1 MINLPFWIARKYFL
15 SKKKK
20 GFINFIAIITM
31 LGLSLGTA
39 ALIII
44 LSVFNGLEDLNRQV
58 FKAFDPDLKISSK
71 TSKYFQTNAELLKK
85 INQTPGVAYMSE
97 VLQEKAL
104 ARSNDAQMIIVLK
117 GVDST
122 FTKNTDLKKSLVEG
136 KMSQYNGK
144 IPMAFV
150 GAGVYYTLDLTAED
164 FLKPLNLLFPKNQD
178 LDVLNPE
185 SNINSQ
191 TFDVSGAFALEQQ
204 YDNYV
209 YAPIKEVEQLC
220 EAPNQRTSLDI
231 SLSKD
236 ANIQLVTKNIQQI
249 MGNSFSI
256 KNRDEQN
263 AALFKAIKVEKLFIF
278 VALFFI
284 MAIASFNIFYGLS
297 MLVLDKKDDVFTLS
311 SLGATEKQIRF
322 IFLFE
327 GLIIGVIGVLIGGI
341 IGISVCL
348 IQQKWGV
355 VSLGMQYAMVNAYP
369 VKIKFFDIFISIFG
383 ILFLALLA
391 SILPAQKALSFMK
404 IR

>member
-20 GFINFIAIITM
+20 GFINFIAIISM

-58 FKAFDPDLKISSK
+58 FKAFDPDLKITSK
-71 TSKYFQTNAELLKK
+71 TAKYFEVSPDVLKK
-85 INQTPGVAYMSE
+85 INKTTGVAFVSA

-104 ARSNDAQMIIVLK
+104 ARSNDAQMIVVLK

-122 FTKNTDLKKSLVEG
+122 FTRNQDLKKNTVQG
-136 KMSQYNGK
+136 KMSQYNGNL
-144 IPMAFV
+144 PLVFV
-150 GAGVYYTLDLTAED
+150 GAGVYYTLDLSIQD

-185 SNINSQ
+185 GNINSQ
-191 TFDVSGAFALEQQ
+191 TFEVSGTFALEQQ

-209 YAPIKEVEQLC
+209 YAPIKEVETLC
-220 EAPNQRTSLDI
+220 EAPNKRTSLDI
-231 SLSKD
+231 SLLKNAD
-236 ANIQLVTKNIQQI
+236 MELVRGKLESL
-249 MGNSFSI
+249 MGEKFTI

-297 MLVLDKKDDVFTLS
+297 MLVLDKKDDVFTLT
-311 SLGATEKQIRF
+311 SLGATRTLIRN
-322 IFLFE
+322 IFLIE
-327 GLIIGVIGVLIGGI
+327 GLIIGIVGVCIGTFIGVA
-341 IGISVCL
+341 VCL

-355 VSLGMQYAMVNAYP
+355 ISLGMQYAMVNAYP
-369 VKIKFFDIFISIFG
+369 IKMKLFDICISVFG
-383 ILFLALLA
+383 ILALSFLA
-391 SILPAQKALSFMK
+391 SILPAKKALNFMK